1 MKKRKDSNNTNSKEK
16 WLFPLVDSSYDN
28 KEILNCIGI
37 LLGGQ
42 LTMGPCVKEF
52 ESEFSKFID
61 APHSVMVNSGSSS
74 NLLAWS
80 AITNPARKRHL
91 KLGSKVAVPA
101 VCWST
106 SLWPIVQTG
115 LVPVLVDVDP
125 RTLNMSMSSFK
136 LSLRKHNIKAVMMVH
151 VLGNSTEMGEL
162 LNLVKENDL
171 ILVEDTCESLGS
183 KYRGRYLGT
192 LGDFGTFSFYF
203 SHHMTTIEGGMIVV
217 RSKEDYDLLKCLRT
231 HGWSREQSNKEELES
246 KHKNIDSRFLFI
258 NMGYNLRPMEIQ
270 AAFGLEQIKR
280 LEIMNANRCE
290 NVKKL
295 KRSFIKHSL
304 WKNQLQFPLPTK
316 DLDPCWFG
324 FPFLIK
330 QELKGGRKKFTR
342 DLLKRGID
350 TRPIISGN
358 MALQPAVKIFNVDLS
373 MGPFKGAQLI
383 HERGFFVG
391 CHSKPLDDER
401 IYQLVTTILETVIEN
416 TK

>member
-125 RTLNMSMSSFK
+125 RTLNMSMSSLK

-151 VLGNSTEMGEL
+151 VLGNSTDMREL

-192 LGDFGTFSFYF
+192 LGLFS
-203 SHHMTTIEGGMIVV
+203 
-217 RSKEDYDLLKCLRT
+217 
-231 HGWSREQSNKEELES
+231 
-246 KHKNIDSRFLFI
+246 
-258 NMGYNLRPMEIQ
+258 
-270 AAFGLEQIKR
+270 
-280 LEIMNANRCE
+280 
-290 NVKKL
+290 
-295 KRSFIKHSL
+295 
-304 WKNQLQFPLPTK
+304 
-316 DLDPCWFG
+316 
-324 FPFLIK
+324 
-330 QELKGGRKKFTR
+330 
-342 DLLKRGID
+342 
-350 TRPIISGN
+350 
-358 MALQPAVKIFNVDLS
+358 
-373 MGPFKGAQLI
+373 
-383 HERGFFVG
+383 
-391 CHSKPLDDER
+391 
-401 IYQLVTTILETVIEN
+401 
-416 TK
+416 